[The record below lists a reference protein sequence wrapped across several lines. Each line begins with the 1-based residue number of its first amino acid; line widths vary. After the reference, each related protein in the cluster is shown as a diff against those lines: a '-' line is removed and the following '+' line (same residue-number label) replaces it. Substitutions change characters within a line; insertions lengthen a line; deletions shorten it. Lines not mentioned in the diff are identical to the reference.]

1 MSASTPKKLISKD
14 DYTLAHYLILK
25 KLVSAEADALKNLY
39 LKIGSTS
46 PSLRL
51 TSKQIGCMI
60 QMPQLICASIL
71 NIKLVF
77 VTTLLQSCIRSGL
90 LYPYSSQTCR
100 FAAHGAVQKHMLF
113 YSRNSFILMIH
124 INNASNSKTY
134 TYLK

>member
-1 MSASTPKKLISKD
+1 MNKLQRQFLSSTTTLLHMSAPTPKKAISKD
-14 DYTLAHYLILK
+14 DYTLAHYLIFT

-51 TSKQIGCMI
+51 ASKQTGCMI

-77 VTTLLQSCIRSGL
+77 VTTLLQSCIRSVCCTHIFPRHVILQHVGL
-90 LYPYSSQTCR
+90 FRNTCCIIAEIPLY
-100 FAAHGAVQKHMLF
+100 
-113 YSRNSFILMIH
+113 
-124 INNASNSKTY
+124 
-134 TYLK
+134 